1 MLDIRYVR
9 DNQEAVAQAMANR
22 NFPWD
27 AELFASL
34 DEQRREAIS
43 AEESLQ
49 AERNAASKEIGKLM
63 GAGKKEE
70 AEAAKEQVRQINE
83 KLAEASAK
91 RGEVDAKLNDI
102 LVGSPNIPCDA
113 TPVGKDESENP
124 ERRRWGTP
132 REFDFDFKP
141 HWDLGTDL
149 DILDFDRGNKLSG
162 SRFTVLGG
170 AGARLER
177 ALHQLFPRYAH
188 VPRFQRM
195 VAAYRREA
203 SDHVRH
209 GPASQVR
216 RRCVSRFRRQLPYPH
231 R

>member
-91 RGEVDAKLNDI
+91 REKVDAKLNDI

-124 ERRRWGTP
+124 ERRRWGAP

-149 DILDFDRGNKLSG
+149 DILDFDRGISF
-162 SRFTVLGG
+162 RAAVL
-170 AGARLER
+170 RCSVVR
-177 ALHQLFPRYAH
+177 ALVLSARSSTISSI
-188 VPRFQRM
+188 RTR
-195 VAAYRREA
+195 
-203 SDHVRH
+203 
-209 GPASQVR
+209 PA
-216 RRCVSRFRRQLPYPH
+216 VSKNGGRLSS
-231 R
+231 

>member
-70 AEAAKEQVRQINE
+70 AEAAKDQVRQI
-83 KLAEASAK
+83 AETK
-91 RGEVDAKLNDI
+91 MKDLNA
-102 LVGSPNIPCDA
+102 GSIEA
-113 TPVGKDESENP
+113 AMSMIA
-124 ERRRWGTP
+124 GT
-132 REFDFDFKP
+132 
-141 HWDLGTDL
+141 
-149 DILDFDRGNKLSG
+149 
-162 SRFTVLGG
+162 
-170 AGARLER
+170 ARSMGVVVE
-177 ALHQLFPRYAH
+177 
-188 VPRFQRM
+188 
-195 VAAYRREA
+195 
-203 SDHVRH
+203 D
-209 GPASQVR
+209 
-216 RRCVSRFRRQLPYPH
+216 
-231 R
+231 